1 MAITGQSFREFNE
14 GLRSIYVIDQ
24 QMKALEAA
32 NQLKAAQL
40 ALDENKET
48 RTKQQDAL
56 KLFATASNDE
66 YKQILQLAEDNK
78 ELLTDKA
85 YIAERDKAFENKRLY
100 RNMLFESNN
109 IQLPVETDLF
119 EIAMHEIDALPEE
132 FKSWSSGVG
141 ENLKTKYGLSDQDID
156 KIKIIWKGIDPTDP
170 EDVRRMEKQLETY
183 VKSFVDPSEAPTE
196 FPEYTGKEDPGLEY
210 TLAGDML
217 LFGPTAILKKLYTK
231 AAPVAK
237 SAIAKA
243 AEKLG
248 VSTRTS
254 AGKSIG
260 RPFRVDP
267 LNPVDFNYND
277 YLNALLGSAVG
288 GARSAKIGSALK
300 KTVGYGG
307 LLGGSLAFDSLVD
320 ASEEIP
326 DNFDELR
333 RNEYDQLVPTDGRS
347 NYFGDNFNQIVPD
360 RFGNLVD
367 PSYTGMSGDVGET
380 SQLLSPE
387 TVSQLQSLN
396 SGMGGTGG
404 FLDFAEGLRMSAK
417 AEEFIQNLSIVVE
430 QLGEEQAKR
439 YMARELAKLSEKDQ
453 EDVLNALEEM
463 SQ

>member
-1 MAITGQSFREFNE
+1 MAITGQSFRDFNK
-14 GLRSIYVIDQ
+14 GLMGIYAIDQ
-24 QMKALEAA
+24 EMKARQTA
-32 NQLKAAQL
+32 NQLKATEL
-40 ALDENKET
+40 ALAADKET
-48 RTKQQDAL
+48 RTRQQDAL
-56 KLFATASNDE
+56 KLFAEASNDE
-66 YKQILQLAEDNK
+66 YKQLIELAQDDSS
-78 ELLTDKA
+78 LLNNKA
-85 YIAERDKAFENKRLY
+85 YIAERDKAFKNKRLY
-100 RNMLFESNN
+100 RDMLFESNN
-109 IQLPVETDLF
+109 IKSPVETDLF
-119 EIAMHEIDALPEE
+119 EIAVHEIEALPEE

-183 VKSFVDPSEAPTE
+183 VKSFSTPSEAPKE
-196 FPEYTGKEDPGLEY
+196 FPEYTGEEDLGLES
-210 TLAGDML
+210 TMAGEL
-217 LFGPTAILKKLYTK
+217 LLSGPTALLGRLYSR
-231 AAPVAK
+231 AAPVAR
-237 SAIAKA
+237 SAISKA

-248 VSTRTS
+248 IGKKST
-254 AGKSIG
+254 GKSVG
-260 RPFRVDP
+260 QPFRVDIQ
-267 LNPVDFNYND
+267 NPINFNYD
-277 YLNALLGSAVG
+277 EYVGALSGSAAGTSRLG
-288 GARSAKIGSALK
+288 GLLK
-300 KTVGYGG
+300 KTAGYGG
-307 LLGGSLAFDSLVD
+307 LLGGSLAFDNFVD

-333 RNEYDQLVPTDGRS
+333 TNEYDQLVPTDGS
-347 NYFGDNFNQIVPD
+347 VNYFSDNFNEILPD

-367 PSYTGMSGDVGET
+367 PSYKGMSGDVGET

-404 FLDFAEGLRMSAK
+404 FLDFAQGLRMSAK

-430 QLGEEQAKR
+430 QLGEEQARK